1 MHTVYTAPA
10 GTTVILKALCFQN
23 GGAGASSWSLGLTPA
38 GGGSNVDFDGY
49 PTTSPMASGTNL
61 EHEYWV
67 VLSAGD
73 SLYLYVN
80 SGSTLD
86 YWLSGDILTS

>member
-1 MHTVYTAPA
+1 
-10 GTTVILKALCFQN
+10 
-23 GGAGASSWSLGLTPA
+23 
-38 GGGSNVDFDGY
+38 
-49 PTTSPMASGTNL
+49 MASGTNL